1 MNDLVKMNK
10 CPVNLLTYIA
20 SFLSYKSI
28 ASLSLCN
35 KFLYKTLNPEDNACI
50 NNIYMQHVISEF
62 FEFDEDDDN
71 NFKNNKNLSGKIY
84 KKQTNWKNFLKEIIM
99 NFKGYKDKTIAEKVK
114 DFFKIHM
121 YLPDLRKENAQ
132 LEYESS
138 SIHQIVS
145 YDMNFR
151 SSCNYNYYS
160 KYISKE
166 YMLYG
171 LQQKKYLHYNT
182 DKNNSNI
189 ENHVV
194 RILKEGLR
202 FENDLLNFVDSFYS
216 LINNNCLRDLIIN
229 NIIKYKYLV
238 LDDIFNNNYKG
249 QSLDNT
255 FINFIIWINHSYIIY
270 SNFVYYYLKT
280 IIDNVDEKTFLIEYT
295 HKYSELI
302 NCALLLN
309 STFGNVNILINQF
322 LMYYPIF
329 KDLKN
334 KENVDLSLIK
344 SPAKSSTR
352 SDINN
357 NNNNNIYKEEFSIYN
372 LFITI
377 LTNIVK
383 NNLSDIVV
391 DKFKIILKKYFINL
405 FENFKESDIKKNKK
419 KDDDD
424 EMDYCDCVDVE
435 FNNKIQDERMDVE
448 DDYSNDSMTDNEPSD
463 KEIIQDFINIEV
475 DFIINGNNANAINH
489 TGLKVTERYEKIE
502 EIIINQFTDLLKSYI
517 KQEKPLNILF
527 EIVKKIT
534 KCNCCSRSNL
544 FKSSDSL
551 ALIRR
556 TKKQLM
562 TKSISIL
569 FQKIIEILP
578 KDFMAH
584 AKKNGKEI
592 ALSVNDFEVKNN
604 IEFSF
609 NLDNLSSKKKMDV
622 TVKAEK
628 ELDNVKNYLIDK
640 IIKPYEEE
648 DIKKNYNKVINNY
661 INYDGIEL
669 VSIIKNLIWFY
680 YNELGIYEE
689 KDEKVCSMLNRK
701 CSLKNDNSES
711 NKPYVINIKRLQ
723 DENLFISEKET
734 KFF

>member
-1 MNDLVKMNK
+1 
-10 CPVNLLTYIA
+10 
-20 SFLSYKSI
+20 
-28 ASLSLCN
+28 
-35 KFLYKTLNPEDNACI
+35 
-50 NNIYMQHVISEF
+50 
-62 FEFDEDDDN
+62 
-71 NFKNNKNLSGKIY
+71 
-84 KKQTNWKNFLKEIIM
+84 
-99 NFKGYKDKTIAEKVK
+99 
-114 DFFKIHM
+114 
-121 YLPDLRKENAQ
+121 
-132 LEYESS
+132 
-138 SIHQIVS
+138 
-145 YDMNFR
+145 
-151 SSCNYNYYS
+151 
-160 KYISKE
+160 
-166 YMLYG
+166 
-171 LQQKKYLHYNT
+171 
-182 DKNNSNI
+182 
-189 ENHVV
+189 
-194 RILKEGLR
+194 
-202 FENDLLNFVDSFYS
+202 
-216 LINNNCLRDLIIN
+216 
-229 NIIKYKYLV
+229 
-238 LDDIFNNNYKG
+238 
-249 QSLDNT
+249 
-255 FINFIIWINHSYIIY
+255 
-270 SNFVYYYLKT
+270 
-280 IIDNVDEKTFLIEYT
+280 
-295 HKYSELI
+295 
-302 NCALLLN
+302 
-309 STFGNVNILINQF
+309 
-322 LMYYPIF
+322 MYYPIF

-405 FENFKESDIKKNKK
+405 FENFKDSDIKKNKK

-463 KEIIQDFINIEV
+463 KEIIEDFINIEV

-502 EIIINQFTDLLKSYI
+502 EIIINQFTYLLKSYI
-517 KQEKPLNILF
+517 EQERPLNILF

-584 AKKNGKEI
+584 AKKNEKEI

-689 KDEKVCSMLNRK
+689 KDEKVCSTLNRK